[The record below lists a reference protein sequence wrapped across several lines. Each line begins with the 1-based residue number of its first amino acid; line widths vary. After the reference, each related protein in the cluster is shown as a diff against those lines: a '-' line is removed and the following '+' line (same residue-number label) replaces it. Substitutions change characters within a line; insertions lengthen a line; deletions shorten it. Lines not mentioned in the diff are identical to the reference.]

1 MKNKKLLYVVI
12 GVLLVGLV
20 LAAVVRRKGDAKSL
34 RVGSVLVLSGD
45 YKSLGE
51 QVRDGQTLAM
61 DEINMDPNRKQKLE
75 IVFLDSQGEKATAL
89 EKVKQL
95 QRDNIKFI
103 AEVFGSPSASHTMPY
118 IKQQGMLFISGVDTG
133 ASLTREGGE
142 HFFRIIPSDR
152 LACQQLSAKAI
163 NMMGFKRAAVVYIND
178 EWGNGLKTEFE
189 PEYKRLGG
197 EIVASVE
204 TGKGQDLFQ
213 PVIASLK
220 SHNPQVILL
229 FIYPREAA
237 LLVKEA
243 RRQQMNVSFMGTDN
257 LTGSEVTEVGGD
269 AVQGVM
275 YVVPKAAN
283 ASERS
288 EHFKRLYAQKFGPGK
303 EPPLFTALGY
313 DAVHLMAKAIEDSAG
328 DVGKARQVLENINY
342 VGAAGPVTF
351 SSEHELNVFDYQLKV
366 YRKAGDS
373 IAAENYE
380 PEPQRK

>member
-1 MKNKKLLYVVI
+1 MKNKKLLYVVM
-12 GVLLVGLV
+12 GVLLIGLV
-20 LAAVVRRKGDAKSL
+20 LAAVVRRKGDEKSL

-61 DEINMDPNRKQKLE
+61 EELNANPDRKQKLE

-95 QRDNIKFI
+95 QRDGIKFI

-142 HFFRIIPSDR
+142 NFFRIIPSDR

-163 NMMGFKRAAVVYIND
+163 DMGFKRAAVVYIND

-197 EIVASVE
+197 EIVSTME
-204 TGKGQDLFQ
+204 TGKGQDIFQ

-220 SHNPQVILL
+220 SQNPQVVLL

-243 RRQQMNVSFMGTDN
+243 RRQQMDISFMGTDN
-257 LTGSEVTEVGGD
+257 LTGSELTEVGGD

-283 ASERS
+283 ESERS
-288 EHFKRLYAQKFGPGK
+288 AHFKQLYTQKFGSGK
-303 EPPLFTALGY
+303 EPPVFTALGY
-313 DAVHLMAKAIEDSAG
+313 DAVHLMAKAVEDSAG
-328 DVGKARQVLENINY
+328 DVGKARQVLENIKY
-342 VGAAGPVTF
+342 VGATGPITF
-351 SSEHELNVFDYQLKV
+351 SPDHELNVFTYQLKV
-366 YRKAGDS
+366 YRKAGDR
-373 IAAENYE
+373 IAAVDYE
-380 PEPQRK
+380 PESRGK

>member
-1 MKNKKLLYVVI
+1 MKNKKLLFVVI
-12 GVLLVGLV
+12 GVLLIGLV
-20 LAAVVRRKGDAKSL
+20 LAAVIRRKGDEKSV
-34 RVGSVLVLSGD
+34 RVGSILVLSGD

-51 QVRDGQTLAM
+51 QIRDGQTLAM
-61 DEINMDPNRKQKLE
+61 DEINVDPSRKQKLE
-75 IVFLDSQGEKATAL
+75 LVFLDSQGEKATAL
-89 EKVKQL
+89 EKVKLL
-95 QRDNIKFI
+95 QRDGIKFI
-103 AEVFGSPSASHTMPY
+103 AEVFGSPSASHTLPY
-118 IKQQGMLFISGVDTG
+118 IKQQDMLFISGVDTG

-142 HFFRIIPSDR
+142 HFFRIIPSDK

-163 NMMGFKRAAVVYIND
+163 NMGFKRAAVVYIND

-197 EIVASVE
+197 EIVTTVE

-213 PVIASLK
+213 PVIASIK
-220 SHNPQVILL
+220 SRKPQLILL

-243 RRQQMNVSFMGTDN
+243 RRQQMDVAFMGTDN

-275 YVVPKAAN
+275 YVVPKATN
-283 ASERS
+283 DSERS
-288 EHFKRLYAQKFGPGK
+288 EHFKQLYAQKFGPGK

-313 DAVHLMAKAIEDSAG
+313 DAVHLMATAIEDSAG
-328 DVGKARQVLENINY
+328 DVGKAKQVLENIKY
-342 VGAAGPVTF
+342 VGATGPITF
-351 SSEHELNVFDYQLKV
+351 SPDHELNVFDYQLKV
-366 YRKAGDS
+366 YRKVGDT

-380 PEPQRK
+380 PEPQRQ

>member
-1 MKNKKLLYVVI
+1 MKNKKLLYVLI

-20 LAAVVRRKGDAKSL
+20 LTAAVRRKGDEKSV

-61 DEINMDPNRKQKLE
+61 EEINLDPNRKQKLE
-75 IVFLDSQGEKATAL
+75 IVFLDSQGEKAMAL

-103 AEVFGSPSASHTMPY
+103 AEVFGSPSASHTLPY
-118 IKQQGMLFISGVDTG
+118 IKQQDMLFISGVDTG

-163 NMMGFKRAAVVYIND
+163 NMGFKRAAVVYIND
-178 EWGNGLKTEFE
+178 EWGSGLKTEFE
-189 PEYKRLGG
+189 PEYKKLGG
-197 EIVASVE
+197 EIVTTME

-213 PVIASLK
+213 PVIAGIK
-220 SHNPQVILL
+220 SHSPQVILL

-243 RRQQMNVSFMGTDN
+243 RRQQMEVSFMGTDN
-257 LTGSEVTEVGGD
+257 LTGSELTEVGGD

-283 ASERS
+283 ESERS
-288 EHFKRLYAQKFGPGK
+288 EHFKRLYAQKFGSGK

-313 DAVHLMAKAIEDSAG
+313 DAVHLMAKAIEDSGG

-342 VGAAGPVTF
+342 VGATGPITF
-351 SSEHELNVFDYQLKV
+351 SPEHELNVFDYQLRV
-366 YRKAGDS
+366 YRKAGDR